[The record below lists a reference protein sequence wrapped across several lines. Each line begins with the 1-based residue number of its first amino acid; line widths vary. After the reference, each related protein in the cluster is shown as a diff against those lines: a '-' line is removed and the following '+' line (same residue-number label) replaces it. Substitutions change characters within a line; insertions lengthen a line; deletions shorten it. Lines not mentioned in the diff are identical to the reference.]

1 MKSNLILNEPGFVLE
16 NALVLA
22 GYSQRVYSL
31 GTEEDFKTGGLCEIH
46 GVETDTQCQVWKL
59 DDCTVIAFRG
69 TSSLRD
75 WITDAEFPLRP
86 MTGSNGRVHEGFLR
100 AWDNIQTLLLAR
112 VFPAGTDKA
121 TLKPMV
127 ITGHSLGGA
136 LAALCAY
143 CLNDL
148 GLPIHSVYTFGQP
161 RTGDAKFATAYSAEL
176 GDRTFRVVNEN
187 DIVPRT
193 PGWLMGYRHHQNN
206 AFITIAGEVVL
217 NPSLLTI
224 AVTDALGLYRAYR
237 KFDDV
242 VIEDHF
248 LGGYRAALADASVA
262 RTEAQ
267 NIAG

>member
-1 MKSNLILNEPGFVLE
+1 MKSNLILNQPGFVLA
-16 NALVLA
+16 NARLLA
-22 GYSQRVYSL
+22 SYSQRVYSL
-31 GTEEDFKTGGLCEIH
+31 GTEDDFKTGGLCEIH
-46 GVETDTQCQVWKL
+46 GVETDTQCHIWNL

-86 MTGSNGRVHEGFLR
+86 MTGSNGRVHEGFLN
-100 AWDNIQTLLLAR
+100 ALNNILAMMIARLLPDG
-112 VFPAGTDKA
+112 VDKA
-121 TLKPMV
+121 RLKPIV
-127 ITGHSLGGA
+127 ITGHSLGGS

-161 RTGDAKFATAYSAEL
+161 RTGDAKFAQAYNAEL
-176 GDRTFRVVNEN
+176 GDRTFRLVNQN
-187 DIVPRT
+187 DIVPRV
-193 PGWLMGYRHHQNN
+193 PGWLLGYRHHSQN
-206 AFITIAGEVVL
+206 AFVTIAGGLAL

-248 LGGYRAALADASVA
+248 MAGYIAALNSP
-262 RTEAQ
+262 
-267 NIAG
+267 NIAP